1 MENRLSEIDV
11 HCLHL
16 WRSMIQDAIKE
27 QDKVLAQCLRLA
39 SDEVAPTLLGDM
51 IHHSVEESFRGE
63 CSLIAWLG
71 MINETLTTQDIRM
84 ARTLRIM
91 SDEIYPGLIEPI
103 PPTHLVSASDLSSL
117 ISPSLI
123 TSPTTK
129 DNESSHS
136 YVSMGGF
143 PGSAFFLLVLPSL
156 MTSSLTDASVTQI
169 RIFPD
174 DMICHVSPT
183 PEPEP
188 DPPSV
193 PDPTDSLRLDDAD
206 AVMEHLR
213 VFQISDE
220 EMEISRLVLNGEIDV
235 STGMDLVMQM
245 FSTRVPRYSSEGGL
259 VVDIK
264 PPQ

>member
-63 CSLIAWLG
+63 RSLLAWLG
-71 MINETLTTQDIRM
+71 MINETLTNQDIRM

-103 PPTHLVSASDLSSL
+103 PPAHLVSASDLSFL
-117 ISPSLI
+117 ITPPPIPSPSI
-123 TSPTTK
+123 K

-143 PGSAFFLLVLPSL
+143 TGSAFFLLVLPSL

-174 DMICHVSPT
+174 DMICHVPPT

-193 PDPTDSLRLDDAD
+193 PDPLDSLHLDDAD
-206 AVMEHLR
+206 AVAEHLR

-220 EMEISRLVLNGEIDV
+220 EMEISRRVLNGEIDV
-235 STGMDLVMQM
+235 SAGMDLVTQM
-245 FSTRVPRYSSEGGL
+245 FSTRVPRYSSEGEL
-259 VVDIK
+259 IVDIK